1 MSGVNCE
8 DWIGEVGELKVPD
21 DDDDDVH
28 SATKKGG
35 LPEKEKK
42 KNFFYHPEEAEMED
56 ADGSEMS
63 RDIF

>member
-28 SATKKGG
+28 SATKKVGCR
-35 LPEKEKK
+35 KK
-42 KNFFYHPEEAEMED
+42 KK
-56 ADGSEMS
+56 
-63 RDIF
+63 